1 MIPARN
7 LLALAVLTLMWG
19 INWPVMKISL
29 RELSPLYFRAL
40 TMSGGLLL
48 LISWYR
54 SRGASLRLPPT
65 ALPQVV
71 MLAVPNILGWHALSI
86 FGVQALASGRAAIVG
101 FTMPIW
107 VVIIGVLFFREK
119 MTPRLWLATACSAGA
134 VVLLLWHEL
143 AVLSGRPV
151 GLAWMLS
158 AAFSWALGTLLLKR
172 VSVPLSTEALTV
184 WMIGLTVPLVW
195 LLAVTLEPVPVFDF
209 SPTMWAALAYGVAIN
224 YGIAQILWFSIA
236 RDVPPVAS
244 GLSIMFIPVIG
255 LSSAMVLTG
264 EQPFV
269 EDYFAA
275 ALIVVALAATLLAGR
290 RRAARQ

>member
-7 LLALAVLTLMWG
+7 LLGLAVLTLMWG
-19 INWPVMKISL
+19 INWPVMKLSL
-29 RELSPLYFRAL
+29 RELSPLYFRAI

-48 LISWYR
+48 LICWYR
-54 SRGASLRLPPT
+54 SRRVSLRLPAS
-65 ALPQVV
+65 ALPQVL
-71 MLAVPNILGWHALSI
+71 MLALPNILGWHALSI

-119 MTPRLWLATACSAGA
+119 MTARLWLATACSAGA

-143 AVLSGRPV
+143 DALTGRPV
-151 GLAWMLS
+151 GVLWMLS
-158 AAFSWALGTLLLKR
+158 AAFCWALGTLLLKR

-195 LLAVTLEPVPVFDF
+195 VLAVSLEPVPSLDF
-209 SPTMWAALAYGVAIN
+209 SPTMWVVLVYGFAIN

-236 RDVPPVAS
+236 RSVPPVAS

-255 LSSAMVLTG
+255 LGSAMVLTG

-269 EDYFAA
+269 EDYLAA
-275 ALIVVALAATLLAGR
+275 ALIVAALAATLLMGR
-290 RRAARQ
+290 RGKR

>member
-7 LLALAVLTLMWG
+7 LLGLAVLTLMWG
-19 INWPVMKISL
+19 INWPVMKLSL
-29 RELSPLYFRAL
+29 RELSPLYFRAI

-48 LISWYR
+48 LICWYR
-54 SRGASLRLPPT
+54 SRRVSLRMPT
-65 ALPQVV
+65 SALPQVL
-71 MLAVPNILGWHALSI
+71 MLALPNILGWHALSI

-119 MTPRLWLATACSAGA
+119 MTPRLWLATACSAAA

-143 AVLSGRPV
+143 DALTGRPV
-151 GLAWMLS
+151 GVLWMLS
-158 AAFSWALGTLLLKR
+158 AAFCWALGTLLLKR

-195 LLAVTLEPVPVFDF
+195 VLAVSLEPVPSLDF
-209 SPTMWAALAYGVAIN
+209 SPTMWVVLVYGFAIN

-236 RDVPPVAS
+236 RSVPPVAS

-255 LSSAMVLTG
+255 LGSAMVLTG

-275 ALIVVALAATLLAGR
+275 ALIVAALAATLLMGR
-290 RRAARQ
+290 RGRR

>member
-7 LLALAVLTLMWG
+7 LIGLAVLTLMWG
-19 INWPVMKISL
+19 INWPVMKLSL
-29 RELSPLYFRAL
+29 RELSPLYFRAI

-48 LISWYR
+48 LICWYR
-54 SRGASLRLPPT
+54 SRRVSLSLPMS

-71 MLAVPNILGWHALSI
+71 LLAVPNILGWHALSI

-143 AVLSGRPV
+143 DALTGRPV
-151 GLAWMLS
+151 GVLWMLS
-158 AAFSWALGTLLLKR
+158 AAFCWALGTLLLKR

-184 WMIGLTVPLVW
+184 WMIGLIVPVVW
-195 LLAVTLEPVPVFDF
+195 VLAVSLEPVPSLDF
-209 SPTMWAALAYGVAIN
+209 SPTMWVVLVYGFAIN

-236 RDVPPVAS
+236 RSVPPVAS

-255 LSSAMVLTG
+255 LGSAMVLTG

-275 ALIVVALAATLLAGR
+275 ALIVVALATTLLIGR
-290 RRAARQ
+290 RSKP

>member
-1 MIPARN
+1 MIPTRN
-7 LLALAVLTLMWG
+7 LLGLAVLTLMWG
-19 INWPVMKISL
+19 INWPVMKLSL
-29 RELSPLYFRAL
+29 RELSPLYFRAI
-40 TMSGGLLL
+40 TMSGGLL
-48 LISWYR
+48 ICWYR
-54 SRGASLRLPPT
+54 SRRVSLRMPMS
-65 ALPQVV
+65 ALPQVL
-71 MLAVPNILGWHALSI
+71 MLALPNILGWHALSI

-119 MTPRLWLATACSAGA
+119 MTARLWLATACSAGA

-143 AVLSGRPV
+143 DALTGRPV
-151 GLAWMLS
+151 GVLWMLS
-158 AAFSWALGTLLLKR
+158 AAFCWALGTLLLKR

-184 WMIGLTVPLVW
+184 WMIGLMVPVVW
-195 LLAVTLEPVPVFDF
+195 VLAVSLEPVPSLDF
-209 SPTMWAALAYGVAIN
+209 SPTMWVVLVYGFAIN

-236 RDVPPVAS
+236 RSVPPVAS

-255 LSSAMVLTG
+255 LGSAMVLTG

-275 ALIVVALAATLLAGR
+275 ALIVVALATTLLIGR
-290 RRAARQ
+290 RSTP

>member
-7 LLALAVLTLMWG
+7 LIGLAVLTLMWG
-19 INWPVMKISL
+19 INWPVMKLSL
-29 RELSPLYFRAL
+29 RELSPLYFRAI

-48 LISWYR
+48 LICWYR
-54 SRGASLRLPPT
+54 SRRVSLSLPMS

-71 MLAVPNILGWHALSI
+71 LLAVPNILGWHALSI

-119 MTPRLWLATACSAGA
+119 MTPRLWLATVCSAGA

-143 AVLSGRPV
+143 DALTGRPV
-151 GLAWMLS
+151 GVLWMLS
-158 AAFSWALGTLLLKR
+158 AAFCWALGTLLLKR

-184 WMIGLTVPLVW
+184 WMIGLVVPVVW
-195 LLAVTLEPVPVFDF
+195 VLAVSLEPVPSLDF
-209 SPTMWAALAYGVAIN
+209 SPTMWVVLVYGFAIN

-236 RDVPPVAS
+236 RSVPPVAS

-255 LSSAMVLTG
+255 LGSAMVLTG

-275 ALIVVALAATLLAGR
+275 ALIVVALATTLLIGR
-290 RRAARQ
+290 RSKP

>member
-7 LLALAVLTLMWG
+7 LIGLAVLTLMWG
-19 INWPVMKISL
+19 VNWPVMKLSL
-29 RELSPLYFRAL
+29 RELSPLYFRAI

-48 LISWYR
+48 LICWYR
-54 SRGASLRLPPT
+54 SRRVSLSLPAS
-65 ALPQVV
+65 ALPQVL
-71 MLAVPNILGWHALSI
+71 MLALPNILGWHALSI

-119 MTPRLWLATACSAGA
+119 MTPRLWLATACSAAA

-143 AVLSGRPV
+143 DALTGRPV
-151 GLAWMLS
+151 GVLWMLS
-158 AAFSWALGTLLLKR
+158 AAFCWALGTLLLKR

-195 LLAVTLEPVPVFDF
+195 VLAVSLEPVPSLDF
-209 SPTMWAALAYGVAIN
+209 SPTMWVVLVYGFAIN

-236 RDVPPVAS
+236 RSVPPVAS

-255 LSSAMVLTG
+255 LGSAMVLTG

-275 ALIVVALAATLLAGR
+275 ALIVAALAATLLVGR
-290 RRAARQ
+290 RGTR

>member
-7 LLALAVLTLMWG
+7 LIGLAVLTLMWG
-19 INWPVMKISL
+19 VNWPVMKLSL
-29 RELSPLYFRAL
+29 RELSPLYFRAI

-48 LISWYR
+48 LICWYR
-54 SRGASLRLPPT
+54 SRRVSLSLPAS
-65 ALPQVV
+65 ALPQVLL
-71 MLAVPNILGWHALSI
+71 LALPNILGWHALSI

-119 MTPRLWLATACSAGA
+119 MTPRLWLATACSAAA

-143 AVLSGRPV
+143 DALTGRPV
-151 GLAWMLS
+151 GVLWMLS
-158 AAFSWALGTLLLKR
+158 AAFCWALGTLLLKR

-195 LLAVTLEPVPVFDF
+195 VLAVSLEPVPSLDF
-209 SPTMWAALAYGVAIN
+209 SPTMWVVLVYGFAIN

-236 RDVPPVAS
+236 RSVPPVAS

-255 LSSAMVLTG
+255 LGSAMVLTG

-275 ALIVVALAATLLAGR
+275 ALIVAALAATLLVGR
-290 RRAARQ
+290 RGTR

>member
-7 LLALAVLTLMWG
+7 LIGLAVLTLMWG
-19 INWPVMKISL
+19 INWPVMKLSL
-29 RELSPLYFRAL
+29 RELSPLYFRAI

-48 LISWYR
+48 LICWYR
-54 SRGASLRLPPT
+54 SRRVSLSLPMS

-71 MLAVPNILGWHALSI
+71 VLAVPNILGWHALSI

-119 MTPRLWLATACSAGA
+119 MTPRLWMATACSAGA

-143 AVLSGRPV
+143 DALTGRPV
-151 GLAWMLS
+151 GVLWMLS
-158 AAFSWALGTLLLKR
+158 AAFCWALGTLLLKR

-184 WMIGLTVPLVW
+184 WMIGLIVPVVW
-195 LLAVTLEPVPVFDF
+195 VLAVSLEPVPSLDF
-209 SPTMWAALAYGVAIN
+209 SPTMWVVLVYGFAIN

-236 RDVPPVAS
+236 RSVPPVAS

-255 LSSAMVLTG
+255 LGSAMVLTG

-275 ALIVVALAATLLAGR
+275 ALIVVALATTLLIGR
-290 RRAARQ
+290 RSKP

>member
-7 LLALAVLTLMWG
+7 LLGLAVLTLMWG

-54 SRGASLRLPPT
+54 SRGVSLRMPPA
-65 ALPQVV
+65 ALPQVA
-71 MLAVPNILGWHALSI
+71 MLALPNILGWHALSI

-119 MTPRLWLATACSAGA
+119 MTPRLWLATACSAAA

-151 GLAWMLS
+151 GLLWMLS
-158 AAFSWALGTLLLKR
+158 AAFCWALGTLLLKR

-195 LLAVTLEPVPVFDF
+195 LLAVTLEPVPRFDF
-209 SPTMWAALAYGVAIN
+209 SPAMWAALVYGFAIN

-236 RDVPPVAS
+236 RNVPPVAS

-255 LSSAMVLTG
+255 LGSAMVLTG

-275 ALIVVALAATLLAGR
+275 GLIVAALATTLLVGR
-290 RRAARQ
+290 RRAA

>member
-7 LLALAVLTLMWG
+7 LLGLAVLTLMWG
-19 INWPVMKISL
+19 INWPVMKLSL
-29 RELSPLYFRAL
+29 RELSPLYFRAI

-48 LISWYR
+48 LICWYR
-54 SRGASLRLPPT
+54 SRRVSLRMPT
-65 ALPQVV
+65 SALPQVL
-71 MLAVPNILGWHALSI
+71 MLALPNILGWHALSI

-119 MTPRLWLATACSAGA
+119 MTPRLWLATACSAAA

-143 AVLSGRPV
+143 DALTGRPV
-151 GLAWMLS
+151 GVLWMLS
-158 AAFSWALGTLLLKR
+158 AAFCWALGTLLLKR

-195 LLAVTLEPVPVFDF
+195 VLAVSLEPVPSLDF
-209 SPTMWAALAYGVAIN
+209 SPTMWVVLVYGFAIN

-236 RDVPPVAS
+236 RSVPPVAS

-255 LSSAMVLTG
+255 LGSAMVLTG

-275 ALIVVALAATLLAGR
+275 ALIVAALAATLLMGR
-290 RRAARQ
+290 RGKR